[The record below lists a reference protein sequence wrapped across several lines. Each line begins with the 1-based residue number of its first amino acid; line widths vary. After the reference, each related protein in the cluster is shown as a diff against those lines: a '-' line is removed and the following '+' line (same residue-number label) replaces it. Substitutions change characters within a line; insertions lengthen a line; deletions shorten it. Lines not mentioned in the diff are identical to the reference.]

1 MRYLVTI
8 ELIDGAFIHLR
19 SEFSQ
24 TVCSQWKGHRSFQM
38 RFRWVFPSL
47 FNWNICTVNCTTEAE
62 GIKWE
67 KAASNPLVSRWS
79 GSFEFSFCE
88 GKTRF
93 THAIAA
99 NKRANSNNFK
109 IKKNWIYFRL
119 ISLPFTYWEEVNLRT
134 SINRWWE
141 WIIHSVRSLTVF
153 EENIAVT
160 VLTKLVSLFF

>member
-47 FNWNICTVNCTTEAE
+47 FNWD
-62 GIKWE
+62 
-67 KAASNPLVSRWS
+67 ASNPLVSRWS

-93 THAIAA
+93 TDAIAA

-109 IKKNWIYFRL
+109 IKKNWIYLRL
-119 ISLPFTYWEEVNLRT
+119 ISLPFTYWEEVNFRT
-134 SINRWWE
+134 SINGWWE